1 MRNNNKNNN
10 NNTRAGMSAYE
21 KASLGTNVEIPDG
34 SILPVDG
41 FGRIEV
47 DLDQPSH
54 TTNMV
59 KMDDVAY
66 VPGLPEPAV
75 YPQSSGAMEETVNL
89 L

>member
-1 MRNNNKNNN
+1 M
-10 NNTRAGMSAYE
+10 
-21 KASLGTNVEIPDG
+21 NVEIPDG

-41 FGRIEV
+41 FGRIEG

-66 VPGLPEPAV
+66 VPGLPQPAL
-75 YPQSSGAMEETVNL
+75 YHQSSGAMEETVN
-89 L
+89 